1 MQQTLKAKV
10 TNLLEEKLEAQD
22 ASDESNDMNESE
34 HSDELFDFLLKTRIN
49 TRVLEPELPELELTF
64 KFRWSWSNVNVG

>member
-1 MQQTLKAKV
+1 MHTGMQQTLKAKV

-34 HSDELFDFLLKTRIN
+34 HSEELFDFLLKTSIN
-49 TRVLEPELPELELTF
+49 TRVLKPEQSIFAEA
-64 KFRWSWSNVNVG
+64 GAHI